1 MPRTV
6 ARISPDVP
14 LPPDAVFDQL
24 CDVEKI
30 LRLNPHWICRNFA
43 GAPAGQ
49 LRHGAEI
56 SVDVEDRLTGEIHR
70 LRGVCSRY
78 EPFSRLTLKYEGSTR
93 LYTRFFIARGGEGS
107 RITVEEVFS
116 DKEDEEKFRWHHQQ
130 LEYWVHA
137 IIEYPEINRPY
148 RAQSIYC
155 AVVDGCGLDSGHTG
169 KPQGVCT
176 GDQTG
181 GHRSIFDGVL
191 RSHCSSGMR

>member
-137 IIEYPEINRPY
+137 IIEYLRLIGRTGL
-148 RAQSIYC
+148 RASIARWLMD
-155 AVVDGCGLDSGHTG
+155 AVWIPGTPGSRRVSALVIKLVAIGPSLMGY
-169 KPQGVCT
+169 
-176 GDQTG
+176 
-181 GHRSIFDGVL
+181 
-191 RSHCSSGMR
+191 